1 MSRGGKYG
9 IGLGIVIALLFVAN
23 LLVGS
28 VAIPVSDVFHILLGG
43 EGGKAS
49 WRFIVWEAR
58 LPQAM
63 TALLCGSALA
73 VCGLMLQCY
82 FIFTFRQHGRNFI
95 CIVYIPFGASGSIC
109 SGAFTV
115 Y

>member
-28 VAIPVSDVFHILLGG
+28 VPIPVSDVFHILLGG

-63 TALLCGSALA
+63 TALLCGSAPVLSA
-73 VCGLMLQCY
+73 CLVSFPYWRELLLELC
-82 FIFTFRQHGRNFI
+82 
-95 CIVYIPFGASGSIC
+95 
-109 SGAFTV
+109 
-115 Y
+115 

>member
-28 VAIPVSDVFHILLGG
+28 VAIPVPDVFHILLAA

-49 WRFIVWEAR
+49 WRFIGWEAR
-58 LPQAM
+58 L
-63 TALLCGSALA
+63 TSEERRVGKTCRCGWSAD
-73 VCGLMLQCY
+73 
-82 FIFTFRQHGRNFI
+82 H
-95 CIVYIPFGASGSIC
+95 
-109 SGAFTV
+109 
-115 Y
+115 

>member
-28 VAIPVSDVFHILLGG
+28 VPIPVSDVFHILLGD

-73 VCGLMLQCY
+73 VCGLMLQTASRIRWQVRL
-82 FIFTFRQHGRNFI
+82 FWAL
-95 CIVYIPFGASGSIC
+95 IPEPAWEWRL
-109 SGAFTV
+109 
-115 Y
+115 

>member
-63 TALLCGSALA
+63 TALRSEERRVGKECRSRWSP
-73 VCGLMLQCY
+73 Y
-82 FIFTFRQHGRNFI
+82 H
-95 CIVYIPFGASGSIC
+95 
-109 SGAFTV
+109 
-115 Y
+115 